1 MKEEED
7 VVEEEEEEMGEED
20 EEMEMNVL
28 EGSEAQDPS
37 SLCRGRL
44 WRPFISPRIVSH
56 NCFKTLD

>member
-1 MKEEED
+1 M
-7 VVEEEEEEMGEED
+7 EEEEEEMGEED